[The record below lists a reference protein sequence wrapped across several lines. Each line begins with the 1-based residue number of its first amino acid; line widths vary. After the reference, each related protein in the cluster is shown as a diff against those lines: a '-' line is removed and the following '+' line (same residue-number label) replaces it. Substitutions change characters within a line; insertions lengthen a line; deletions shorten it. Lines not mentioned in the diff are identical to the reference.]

1 MGDIHFHE
9 NFVVVHDWRNLH
21 FPLSLGCKI
30 NYKCLQALKLVS
42 LRVADIR
49 VETFNLDLWK
59 GGLGSV
65 LLIKFVFLLTLFVG
79 HLIY

>member
-1 MGDIHFHE
+1 M
-9 NFVVVHDWRNLH
+9 VAHDWRNLC
-21 FPLSLGCKI
+21 FPLSLGWKI
-30 NYKCLQALKLVS
+30 NHKCLQAFKLVS

-65 LLIKFVFLLTLFVG
+65 LLIKFVFLLALFVG
-79 HLIY
+79 HLIH